1 MYIVIQFDQFT
12 IRRLVLLLF
21 SNDPFSKKK
30 KRKQGKEV
38 NPLLTKSKRK
48 KKGGEGNSKSFSC
61 FFLEQS

>member
-30 KRKQGKEV
+30 KRGNKEK
-38 NPLLTKSKRK
+38 KSIH
-48 KKGGEGNSKSFSC
+48 F
-61 FFLEQS
+61 